1 MNGVRSVICSKI
13 NTAII
18 IYLRNE
24 INNIKE
30 NAWCK
35 YWLVRVAIEV
45 VLIIILI
52 KACPKMAGII
62 EML

>member
-1 MNGVRSVICSKI
+1 MNGVRSVIWSNI

-18 IYLRNE
+18 IYLRNK

-62 EML
+62 EKL

>member
-30 NAWCK
+30 N
-35 YWLVRVAIEV
+35 VAIEV